1 MHVWRRQT
9 GVIIGGREELLH
21 QPLTLLLLR
30 NTHGGTGDNYSK
42 KVQRTKGANGVKASK
57 KISWPEA
64 WEGTRFKATEYQQGN
79 SQGIHHTGSI
89 RTLHNISMCKVLF
102 HKVQY

>member
-30 NTHGGTGDNYSK
+30 NMVARETITVK
-42 KVQRTKGANGVKASK
+42 KYNVQRV
-57 KISWPEA
+57 
-64 WEGTRFKATEYQQGN
+64 Q
-79 SQGIHHTGSI
+79 TG
-89 RTLHNISMCKVLF
+89 
-102 HKVQY
+102 